1 MNYHSNAKLTEN
13 ARKLLVARANQGM
26 RVADVACMAGVSRT
40 TAYKWIK
47 RFKKGD
53 TLRDKSSRPHNMP
66 RKTSPEIEE
75 SVIKIRT
82 EELLSPLNLALKTG
96 VPARTCARIVKRNG
110 CVRLSDVD
118 RVTGEIRQR
127 GPVTSIRY
135 EKDTPGELVH
145 MDVKKVTGIP
155 EGGGWRATGKRN
167 RQKGRPPTM
176 CLHVAIDD
184 HSRVVYAELLPDEKK
199 ESVTAFTL
207 RAIAYFQSLGVKVQ
221 SFLTDNGPAYHSI
234 ILQEALDAREI
245 KHRFTK
251 PYHPWTNGKA
261 ERFNRIIAQ
270 EWQYAKAWSSDDER
284 KLGLADYL
292 EYYNYQ
298 RPHSALAG
306 QAPMS
311 RIKNVN
317 NVLAPNT

>member
-13 ARKLLVARANQGM
+13 ARKLLVERARQGM
-26 RVADVACMAGVSRT
+26 RVADAASMAGVSRT

-47 RFKKGD
+47 RFARGD
-53 TLRDKSSRPHNMP
+53 SLKDMSSRPHRMP
-66 RKTSPEIEE
+66 RKTS
-75 SVIKIRT
+75 VKT
-82 EELLSPLNLALKTG
+82 EEAVVSIRNEKLLSPLNLELKTG
-96 VPARTCARIVKRNG
+96 VPARTCARIIKRYG
-110 CVRLSDVD
+110 CVRLSDID

-155 EGGGWRATGKRN
+155 DGGGWRATHKRN
-167 RQKGRPPTM
+167 REKGRPRTS

-184 HSRVVYAELLPDEKK
+184 HSRVVYVELLPDEKK
-199 ESVTAFTL
+199 ETVTAFTL
-207 RAIAYFQSLGVKVQ
+207 RAIAYFESLGVKVQ
-221 SFLTDNGPAYHSI
+221 GFLTDNGPAYHSI
-234 ILQEALDAREI
+234 MLREALEEHGI
-245 KHRFTK
+245 KHKFTK

-270 EWQYAKAWSSDDER
+270 EWQYAQSWISEIER
-284 KLGLADYL
+284 KSALAGYV
-292 EYYNYQ
+292 EYYNNR

-306 QAPMS
+306 KAPMS
-311 RIKNVN
+311 RIESVN
-317 NVLAPNT
+317 NVLAHNT